1 MSTNEASQV
10 VNVKELPILQD
21 EAGLSYVQVSE
32 GFRLEQVVI
41 ARDGSPLK
49 GLDYYRPQVESVDR
63 AVEIYGA
70 DTIVAL
76 VNAKLAQST
85 FAAAKNSLNKRL
97 NLNDNPTDAEYAD
110 AVAKLKQVDPCI
122 FDREAAYSFRPGERE
137 LSVQQIGREIAKVM
151 KEATE
156 KLGKRDNIGAQQLLA
171 RIPILQA
178 QLTKAM
184 EEFTKQL
191 EAV

>member
-1 MSTNEASQV
+1 MSSNDSNV
-10 VNVKELPILQD
+10 VDVKNLPILQD
-21 EAGLSYVQVSE
+21 EAGLSYVQAGE

-49 GLDYYRPQVESVDR
+49 GLDYWRPQVESVDK
-63 AVEIYGA
+63 AIEIYGG

-85 FAAAKNSLNKRL
+85 FAAAKNALNKRL
-97 NLNDNPTDAEYAD
+97 NLGDNPTDAEYES
-110 AVAKLKQVDPCI
+110 AVARLKQTDPCI
-122 FDREAAYSFRPGERE
+122 FDRDSAFGFRPGERE

-151 KEATE
+151 KEATA
-156 KLGKRDNIGAQQLLA
+156 KLANKDTVGASQLLA
-171 RIPILQA
+171 KIPILQA
-178 QLTKAM
+178 QLNKAM